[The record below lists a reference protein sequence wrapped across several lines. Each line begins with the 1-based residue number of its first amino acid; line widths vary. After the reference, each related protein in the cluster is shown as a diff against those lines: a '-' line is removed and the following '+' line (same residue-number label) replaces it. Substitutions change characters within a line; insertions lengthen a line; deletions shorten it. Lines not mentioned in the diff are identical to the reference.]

1 MRPWRT
7 PTLLPAAIA
16 GAILLAVAPRP
27 VAAQA
32 SGSLQVTVTVV
43 ATQVTDV
50 DTNDPPDQM
59 PANFVFSFTVDAA
72 PAVTTTVPANGAVG
86 VVPDSNITINFS
98 ENVNVTASAFTLEC
112 PVGSPIALTIIPAPP
127 GGVNS
132 FTLDPAAGSKSMR
145 ATNGSIRR
153 SHS

>member
-43 ATQVTDV
+43 ATEDMQGALESLRLLGLSAAR
-50 DTNDPPDQM
+50 PLGISGPRPLGPSAAR
-59 PANFVFSFTVDAA
+59 PAGAA
-72 PAVTTTVPANGAVG
+72 PVLVTVRGTRGE
-86 VVPDSNITINFS
+86 VVF
-98 ENVNVTASAFTLEC
+98 
-112 PVGSPIALTIIPAPP
+112 
-127 GGVNS
+127 
-132 FTLDPAAGSKSMR
+132 
-145 ATNGSIRR
+145 
-153 SHS
+153 H